1 MWDSVKRILCA
12 YAAYDGTTGYVQS
25 MNFQVAFLLL
35 AGVSEEDAFWCLV
48 ALVSK
53 VVPGYFAEG
62 MAAAKLDARVF
73 GHVLHHHLPALA
85 LHLAELSGQAGEE
98 LLITGIIASQWL
110 LTLFVN
116 VLPLRC
122 ALALWDEITATRH
135 RAPLFAA
142 ALALLSAVEDEVCVT
157 SDMGQALELLQA
169 VGHRILDGND
179 AACTAFESRM
189 RSLAQGPLSPHA
201 LGAACAR
208 ELGEGGPEAGLG
220 SFLTGG
226 RLAAKAPAGISPGYA
241 PATDTSELL
250 RGTKSGGLYP
260 VAQGREDEGG
270 STPGDGPD
278 AGLQAEIAAVQ
289 CLEVGTPRA
298 AGASVGGGVS
308 AVGGGAGGGGALS
321 AEDVL
326 SISEQL
332 VQLDKLLCRDGYAW
346 LRTACR
352 DGVRSRVLR
361 PLGAL
366 AGARLGRASTDWGHA
381 HRGWTDQLDDVLAA
395 KPLATLDTRRAT
407 YLLMWEHSTCEAA
420 LTGAEVLLER
430 LARLRQSW
438 RHLAA
443 ALASDALQGT
453 PGSGAMHHSA
463 LGGAD
468 LPGGLPEVSPASAE
482 RVAAQSRAKAVAAF
496 EVLRQQLTK
505 RMQAAAED
513 EPVLAANEQ
522 EALAYLSERAAATAQ
537 GLVRWLS
544 LWDQRRSSDADA
556 AADTLLAAAAAA
568 ADALQ
573 DGSSGGGHDHAPAP
587 SQPGDQPSDEPVL
600 GEAEAAAA
608 GSVAAFEA
616 EQRRCASA
624 LEALAGAH
632 RALLRRQE
640 RLASE
645 TALVNAVRA
654 RAHNR
659 CADAKRRS
667 QALRR
672 AGQRCRQHLNALT
685 APTAPDAADEVITR
699 LTALHDVSM
708 AVVTTA
714 LADCAR
720 FIADATQAVHLSYI
734 SLVDRASEELLAL
747 NEQVQLALRAERE
760 REATKVHL
768 GREMLSAVGTL
779 SKAVNSAAAAAAAAA
794 GSGSSAAGA
803 VDSDDESR
811 LPGRGASLFTSAL
824 RRGLRDVAAA
834 ARGTLPGD
842 ASRPAEGDAHVPDS
856 PVRAPLAAPEGAMSP
871 APLHLAAGDEEVLL
885 DAEGRPRRKG
895 RAEKVLEEEMR
906 ALAERRARLSERK
919 EALVQAVGAPMP
931 GGPAGGEQPGMATLT
946 L

>member
-12 YAAYDGTTGYVQS
+12 YAAYDADCGYVQG
-25 MNFQVAFLLL
+25 MNFHAAFLCV

-85 LHLAELSGQAGEE
+85 LHLAELSGRAQAGEE
-98 LLITGIIASQWL
+98 LLITGIIASQWF

-122 ALALWDEITATRH
+122 ALAVWDEITAARH

-142 ALALLSAVEDEVCVT
+142 ALALLTAVEADVCVT
-157 SDMGQALELLQA
+157 DDMGQALGLLQA
-169 VGHRILDGND
+169 VGHRILDHD
-179 AACTAFESRM
+179 EAACDSFERRM
-189 RSLAQGPLSPHA
+189 RSLATGPLSPHA

-241 PATDTSELL
+241 PATDISELL

-260 VAQGREDEGG
+260 VAQGRDDEGG
-270 STPGDGPD
+270 LTPGDSLD

-298 AGASVGGGVS
+298 AGVNAAAGGQPGGG
-308 AVGGGAGGGGALS
+308 GGGGALS

-326 SISEQL
+326 SISEQM
-332 VQLDKLLCRDGYAW
+332 VQLDKLLARDGYGW
-346 LRTACR
+346 LRATCR

-366 AGARLGRASTDWGHA
+366 AGARLGRSSSDWGHA
-381 HRGWTDQLDDVLAA
+381 HRAWTDQLDDVLAA

-430 LARLRQSW
+430 LARLRHSW
-438 RHLAA
+438 RQLAA
-443 ALASDALQGT
+443 ALASDALPGT
-453 PGSGAMHHSA
+453 PGSGAMHHA
-463 LGGAD
+463 AHD
-468 LPGGLPEVSPASAE
+468 LPGGLPDVSPVSAQ

-496 EVLRQQLTK
+496 DVLRQQLHK
-505 RMQAAAED
+505 RMAAAVED

-522 EALAYLSERAAATAQ
+522 EALAYLSDRAAVTAK

-544 LWDQRRSSDADA
+544 LWDERRSADADA

-573 DGSSGGGHDHAPAP
+573 DGGAGGGGHDTAPAP
-587 SQPGDQPSDEPVL
+587 SQPSGDPVL
-600 GEAEAAAA
+600 GEAEAVAA

-616 EQRRCASA
+616 EQRRCACA

-659 CADAKRRS
+659 CADAQRRS

-685 APTAPDAADEVITR
+685 APTAPDAADEAITR
-699 LTALHDVSM
+699 LTSLHDVSM

-714 LADCAR
+714 LADSAR
-720 FIADATQAVHLSYI
+720 FIADAIQAVHLSYF
-734 SLVDRASEELLAL
+734 SLLDRSMDELLAL
-747 NEQVQLALRAERE
+747 NEQVQLALAAERE

-794 GSGSSAAGA
+794 GSGSSGA
-803 VDSDDESR
+803 VAADSDDESR

-842 ASRPAEGDAHVPDS
+842 AHAPVPDS
-856 PVRAPLAAPEGAMSP
+856 PVRAPLPAPEGAMSP

-906 ALAERRARLSERK
+906 ALTERRAHLSERK
-919 EALVQAVGAPMP
+919 EALMQAVGGQHGGAP
-931 GGPAGGEQPGMATLT
+931 ASAEGMATLT